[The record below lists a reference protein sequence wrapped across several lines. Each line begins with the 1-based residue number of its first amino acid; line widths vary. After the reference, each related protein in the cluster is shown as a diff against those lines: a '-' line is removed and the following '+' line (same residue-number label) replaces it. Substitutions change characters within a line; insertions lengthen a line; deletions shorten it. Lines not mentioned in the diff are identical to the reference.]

1 MPHMAKS
8 CLYFNYVRTVPEARP
23 MDIPRQ
29 IQHLEPIEIT
39 EEELLSWERQ
49 SGGFGSTGK

>member
-39 EEELLSWERQ
+39 EEELLS
-49 SGGFGSTGK
+49 